1 MLAGL
6 TPSTCSALAHD
17 VGVAVREVQAIRL
30 SDAEMGIGWPWLA
43 VAQDTTAIPTTS
55 DTNTVSRTA
64 DKMPPVSEAKVSS
77 KHIDAIPTVE
87 AAGTLTGS
95 TAMDGRSVRQQ
106 HPDRGPETTKDS
118 ADLALDTS
126 KDSTGTATVTAL
138 GPTISTK
145 ERTVREFDKAIANN
159 LHEANALRARLREL
173 DAKNARLSNMKDA
186 YLTCLADTEAASR
199 ELEQLDKDDAQLQ
212 LEMQRLERRKRDNAD
227 KKSSAKQRRQ
237 SGEQQLS
244 EMVRLAKNE
253 GLFAL
258 LGTKGK

>member
-1 MLAGL
+1 
-6 TPSTCSALAHD
+6 
-17 VGVAVREVQAIRL
+17 
-30 SDAEMGIGWPWLA
+30 
-43 VAQDTTAIPTTS
+43 
-55 DTNTVSRTA
+55 
-64 DKMPPVSEAKVSS
+64 
-77 KHIDAIPTVE
+77 
-87 AAGTLTGS
+87 
-95 TAMDGRSVRQQ
+95 
-106 HPDRGPETTKDS
+106 
-118 ADLALDTS
+118 
-126 KDSTGTATVTAL
+126 
-138 GPTISTK
+138 